1 MMKNNWYMLTLVGK
15 DQPGIVARITTA
27 LYEADCQ
34 LGEASMSRLG
44 GTFSILLMV
53 MVENDRTKLLE
64 KIKPIA
70 AALDLQLH
78 VDSIDARLHDHH
90 IPDVRVS
97 VYGTDRPGI
106 VAQVT
111 TVLADAGL
119 DILELESDVAGSDEK
134 PIYIMHM
141 EGHAA
146 NGIESLERALE
157 GLSPDIEVNLETIDV
172 LVG

>member
-27 LYEADCQ
+27 LYEAGCQ

-53 MVENDRTKLLE
+53 MADDDRSRLLE
-64 KIKPIA
+64 QITPIA
-70 AALDLQLH
+70 ESLDLHIH
-78 VDSIDARLHDHH
+78 VDDIDARLHDHH

-119 DILELESDVAGSDEK
+119 DILELESDVAGSDEQQ
-134 PIYIMHM
+134 IYIMHM

-146 NGIESLERALE
+146 NGIKSLECALE
-157 GLSPDIEVNLETIDV
+157 ELSSDIEVSLEAIDV